1 MPNRNADGDQTPL
14 TGRVDFTMMYVAHD
28 AFTRDLQRLTSAA
41 GAAQAASPVV
51 QAGWAMLKKQLHIHR
66 PAEDTSLW
74 PVLRQNVTRP
84 DHVAV
89 IDAMEAEHA
98 RIDPQ
103 LDAMDQSLA
112 ASDTASL
119 TQRASWK
126 GDRPWNM

>member
-1 MPNRNADGDQTPL
+1 
-14 TGRVDFTMMYVAHD
+14 
-28 AFTRDLQRLTSAA
+28 
-41 GAAQAASPVV
+41 
-51 QAGWAMLKKQLHIHR
+51 MLKKQLHIHR

-74 PVLRQNVTRP
+74 PVLHQNVTRP

-103 LDAMDQSLA
+103 LDAIHQSLA

-119 TQRASWK
+119 TQRASWE